1 MRALGRLALGAFLA
15 LHAAAA
21 PAQDEAATGA
31 EAPEWD
37 FGASVYGY
45 FPPDDTW
52 YGQPTLT
59 ADYGALHLEGRY
71 NYEGLQT
78 GSAWIGGNI
87 GIGEALRLDLTLM
100 AGGIFG
106 DQFGVAPG
114 YELTLSWRDVELY
127 SEGEF
132 VFDTG
137 DLGDH
142 FFYTWSQLG
151 YSPLDWLSL
160 GLASQRTRAYETEL
174 DVQRGVFVGLAYR
187 RLSLTAYVFNLG
199 WETPTVV
206 AALAATF

>member
-1 MRALGRLALGAFLA
+1 M
-15 LHAAAA
+15 
-21 PAQDEAATGA
+21 TKIK
-31 EAPEWD
+31 
-37 FGASVYGY
+37 
-45 FPPDDTW
+45 
-52 YGQPTLT
+52 
-59 ADYGALHLEGRY
+59 GAL
-71 NYEGLQT
+71 
-78 GSAWIGGNI
+78 IGCGFFAVNQMHGWQDLVDI
-87 GIGEALRLDLTLM
+87 EIVAICDRDPERLR
-100 AGGIFG
+100 IVG

-142 FFYTWSQLG
+142 FFYSWSQLG
-151 YSPLDWLSL
+151 YSPLEWLSL